1 MFPTR
6 TPVTTDVFPSGLIR
20 AMATLLP
27 AVSTFSA
34 SRPGM
39 PIADATAK
47 RTCRRRQHA
56 MYSTRPNMPSTKTPD
71 SPNTM
76 LVAEIGTI
84 APGGSK
90 GEGGDAILGVPGGS
104 PVVPGGKGGGLGL
117 GDGFG
122 LAGGGCAGAGS
133 CGGGVFGPGHSGMMP
148 HVWSNTSRFLPELS
162 RRQSSAIR
170 SMCAPGPQSGSG
182 EIETPPSKKPAP
194 VTEASSYPIL
204 IVHP

>member
-117 GDGFG
+117 GDGGF
-122 LAGGGCAGAGS
+122 LGAGS
-133 CGGGVFGPGHSGMMP
+133 CGGCAGGGECGGGSEHSGMMP